1 MPEANPVMSEE
12 KTIPIDDS
20 GESVDV
26 ELENQQEEQP
36 QVEEKQTQP
45 EQASEEHDEYSAGV
59 KKRINDLTKKWRE
72 EERQKEAAISFAES
86 VKKKNDELEK
96 KVNSLDDSYIEEVAQ
111 KADIQ
116 EVNLKRELA
125 VAHQNQDFNKVAE
138 VQAAL
143 ADNAATKQRITLLKQ
158 KPKTEEAEA
167 PANAPQEFSQQQQ
180 PQAPVAKAPSAKA
193 QAWAA
198 ANPWF
203 GKKESE
209 DDGKDE
215 VMTFATWGIHTNL
228 VNEGYNTE
236 SDDYYTEINNRL
248 SAYFP
253 DKMGKTNS
261 SSTTTSTR
269 VVQPVASANNARAG
283 GKPGRKTVKLTPS
296 QVSIAKK
303 LGVPL
308 NEYAKFVKE

>member
-1 MPEANPVMSEE
+1 MPEAQPALSEE
-12 KTIPIDDS
+12 KTIPIDDT

-26 ELENQQEEQP
+26 ELETQQEEQP
-36 QVEEKQTQP
+36 PVEEAQP

-72 EERQKEAAISFAES
+72 EERQKEAAISFAEN

-125 VAHQNQDFNKVAE
+125 AAHQNQDFNKVAE
-138 VQAAL
+138 VQSAL

-158 KPKTEEAEA
+158 KPKQETEA
-167 PANAPQEFSQQQQ
+167 PADTPQEFTQQQQ

-203 GKKESE
+203 GKKERE

-236 SDDYYTEINNRL
+236 SDEYYTEINNRL
-248 SAYFP
+248 STYFP